1 MEDILAVVFLFSIV
15 AGGYFLIRFMIRAI
29 FGGET
34 TGYKKKLAIS
44 LGVALISFMIFSVIG
59 MLDYEDDEEDLKA
72 DAQRKLEELLD
83 ANFPA
88 K

>member
-1 MEDILAVVFLFSIV
+1 MEDILAVVFLFC
-15 AGGYFLIRFMIRAI
+15 
-29 FGGET
+29 GET